1 MKPHYGC
8 PVKATLNVLTGKWKV
23 LAVWYVSFGPKRF
36 AELRDLLP
44 GVTEKVLTSQL
55 RQLQEDGVLQRTA
68 TGDSPPKVTYSLTAA
83 GKDLV
88 PLMEDMC
95 GWSTKHLGLLPN
107 LPPLPR
113 ANRKRTGHK
122 RAA

>member
-8 PVKATLNVLTGKWKV
+8 PVKATINVLSGKWKV
-23 LAVWYVSFGPKRF
+23 LAVWHVAFGPKRF
-36 AELRDLLP
+36 AELRDILP

-55 RQLQEDGVLQRTA
+55 RQLEEDGVLRRTVGG
-68 TGDSPPKVTYSLTAA
+68 TVPPKVTYSLSPA

-88 PLMEDMC
+88 PLMEEMC
-95 GWSTKHLGLLPN
+95 TWGTKHLGIRPN
-107 LPPLPR
+107 LPRLPR
-113 ANRKRTGHK
+113 AARRKAAQR